1 MLGLVNFLFSISVTL
16 WLSKHINEWNLP
28 PLEQSSFHHEMS
40 RLGASMS
47 KRLTGSLWTISCW
60 REVTWQSAKTLLHI
74 QTGAKAN
81 SLSLPCASSCPVEII
96 TNSTFFARPH
106 NLGKNVACGNLL
118 GTKKKRTH
126 THTHTVLDQEKGLWS
141 LTMGGKPTRKH
152 KTSFYNANCE
162 ERSGHWFGF
171 RLISMLWCAMLS
183 G

>member
-1 MLGLVNFLFSISVTL
+1 MRCHDWELACPKGWQGHCGL
-16 WLSKHINEWNLP
+16 
-28 PLEQSSFHHEMS
+28 
-40 RLGASMS
+40 
-47 KRLTGSLWTISCW
+47 
-60 REVTWQSAKTLLHI
+60 SAAEGRSPDRVQTLLHI

-81 SLSLPCASSCPVEII
+81 SLSLPCASSCPVGII
-96 TNSTFFARPH
+96 TNSAFFTRPH

-118 GTKKKRTH
+118 GTKKKHTH

-141 LTMGGKPTRKH
+141 LIMGGKPTRKY

-171 RLISMLWCAMLS
+171 RLISMLWCAVLS